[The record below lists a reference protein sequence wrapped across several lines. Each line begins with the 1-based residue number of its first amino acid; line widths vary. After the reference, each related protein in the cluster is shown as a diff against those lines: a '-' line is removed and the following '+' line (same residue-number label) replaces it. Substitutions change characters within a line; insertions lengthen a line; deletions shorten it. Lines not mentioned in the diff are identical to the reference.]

1 MYSLEDTWDLN
12 HTFRASETNLMTLR
26 SLTDDAPNML
36 RTSFRSFA
44 FYREL
49 DEQVLW
55 RIKIWIAIFKSAT
68 RLKMH
73 LAFLTYLSE
82 TPKKVR
88 KFFFNGMLMLIF
100 IPKFKVLKYLAPG
113 GLMCSKTLL
122 STLSYKPSYCLA
134 HKYTS
139 RGGAYKTPPPK
150 KKLLY
155 SLESYPKYPNFIQ
168 QVIRRLT
175 FLQT

>member
-12 HTFRASETNLMTLR
+12 HTFLASETNLMTLR

-49 DEQVLW
+49 DEQVPVRKNLN
-55 RIKIWIAIFKSAT
+55 RDFRELFKSAT

-82 TPKKVR
+82 TPERVR

-100 IPKFKVLKYLAPG
+100 FTKVQSFEILVPWWSNVL
-113 GLMCSKTLL
+113 
-122 STLSYKPSYCLA
+122 
-134 HKYTS
+134 
-139 RGGAYKTPPPK
+139 
-150 KKLLY
+150 
-155 SLESYPKYPNFIQ
+155 
-168 QVIRRLT
+168 
-175 FLQT
+175 